1 MSEMNCTS
9 VVVMSWHSMGGIS
22 ARGCGIDLWSIE
34 KTASRYSAGDGREV
48 SASFGISW
56 VAMLRVDVDDEEDD
70 DDDDEDDD
78 DEDDSASGNSRSSS
92 HPNGGVWFSISPK
105 M

>member
-1 MSEMNCTS
+1 
-9 VVVMSWHSMGGIS
+9 MGGMS

-34 KTASRYSAGDGREV
+34 KTASRYSAGDGREM

-70 DDDDEDDD
+70 DDDDDD
-78 DEDDSASGNSRSSS
+78 DEEDSADSASGNSRSSS